1 MIMMTTPMILI
12 MMMMITMIM
21 MTMIMMIM
29 MMMMMVAMMNFEI
42 QAKSELSLP
51 ISPPTNSAT
60 PSASSM

>member
-12 MMMMITMIM
+12 MMMITMIM

>member
-12 MMMMITMIM
+12 MMTMIM
-21 MTMIMMIM
+21 MTMVMMIM
-29 MMMMMVAMMNFEI
+29 MMMMMMMAIINFEI

-51 ISPPTNSAT
+51 VSPPTNSAT